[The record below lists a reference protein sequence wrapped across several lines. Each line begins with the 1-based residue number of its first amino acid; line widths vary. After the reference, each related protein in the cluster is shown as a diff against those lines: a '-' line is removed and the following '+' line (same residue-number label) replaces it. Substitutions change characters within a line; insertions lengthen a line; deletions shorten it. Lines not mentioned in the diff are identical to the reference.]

1 MEGLFLVL
9 FAILPENIVI
19 NETLFLTFLIIL
31 FILVIIA
38 LILRKKRLDNDNT
51 ENI

>member
-1 MEGLFLVL
+1 MDILFLVL
-9 FAILPENIVI
+9 FAILPENSVI

-38 LILRKKRLDNDNT
+38 LILRKKRLDSDST